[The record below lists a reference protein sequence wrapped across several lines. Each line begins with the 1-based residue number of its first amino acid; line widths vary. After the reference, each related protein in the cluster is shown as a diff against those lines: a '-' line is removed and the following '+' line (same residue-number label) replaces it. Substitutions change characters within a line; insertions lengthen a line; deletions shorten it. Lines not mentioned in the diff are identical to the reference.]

1 MDSISTANALSLLTK
16 WHDEASVVAF
26 DHGQT
31 GKSCKSWVLV
41 REVISG
47 KNPSVTFL
55 MLHDPFPLRQLS
67 LAKAE
72 FEYGDHRGWSEGG
85 KLVVEQ
91 AEERWVCFLVILH
104 PSGQVFLLSEFRRET
119 DVRDFVES
127 ETS

>member
-91 AEERWVCFLVILH
+91 AEELARAMWDVGMCDVC
-104 PSGQVFLLSEFRRET
+104 PGSSGGRTRRAGT
-119 DVRDFVES
+119 AFCG
-127 ETS
+127 

>member
-1 MDSISTANALSLLTK
+1 MGAYSMDSISTANALSLLTK

-72 FEYGDHRGWSEGG
+72 FEYGDCLLYTSDAADDLPCVDLGG
-85 KLVVEQ
+85 
-91 AEERWVCFLVILH
+91 
-104 PSGQVFLLSEFRRET
+104 RRI
-119 DVRDFVES
+119 
-127 ETS
+127 